1 MRPPLPYRDIG
12 PGRQHLNLSEEE
24 ALLERLYCFED
35 YEDDTHLVLGGARR
49 RVILKVHTLTKW
61 DERKSV
67 RLWERANKVTAV
79 KVRCRM
85 LGDS

>member
-12 PGRQHLNLSEEE
+12 PGKQHLNLSKEE
-24 ALLERLYCFED
+24 ALLERFYCFED
-35 YEDDTHLVLGGARR
+35 YDDVKVLGGARR

-61 DERKSV
+61 AERTSV

-79 KVRCRM
+79 KV
-85 LGDS
+85 

>member
-12 PGRQHLNLSEEE
+12 PGKQHLNLSKEE
-24 ALLERLYCFED
+24 ALLERFYCFQD
-35 YEDDTHLVLGGARR
+35 FEDDRHLVLGGARR

-61 DERKSV
+61 AERKSV

-79 KVRCRM
+79 KV
-85 LGDS
+85 